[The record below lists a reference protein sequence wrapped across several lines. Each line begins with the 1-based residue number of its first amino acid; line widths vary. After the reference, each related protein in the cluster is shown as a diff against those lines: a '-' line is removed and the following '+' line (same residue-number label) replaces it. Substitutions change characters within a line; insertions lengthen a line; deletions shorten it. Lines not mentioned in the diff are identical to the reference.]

1 MALTPAN
8 FESENKNSEIVNV
21 VKVSK
26 NIKHVGYFG
35 KVGDFASRPPKV
47 RIFGLADHNAIKI
60 RGQFYFTSVG
70 SAIFDNENCQ
80 GSMKLKLTEL

>member
-1 MALTPAN
+1 MVKICAIQKCVFLIISLDYICPSMALTPAK

-60 RGQFYFTSVG
+60 RGQF
-70 SAIFDNENCQ
+70 
-80 GSMKLKLTEL
+80 